1 MACAISKELML
12 FRVVKLKGA
21 RVHSEDVSLLVS
33 PTEGIALLVSQA
45 SQGKQP
51 VIYLLRFI

>member
-1 MACAISKELML
+1 ML

-21 RVHSEDVSLLVS
+21 RVRLEDLSLLVW

-45 SQGKQP
+45 RQGEQP
-51 VIYLLRFI
+51 VIYLLQFIYEMTR